1 MSAETVT
8 TKIEEKARA
17 AAEAIIA
24 EAKEKAEKE
33 REVTL
38 SNAKARADKMLET
51 AKQNAEIAERGR
63 AQSDA
68 LNNKLGVLGA
78 KRQMLDIAKND
89 AKAKLMNTDN
99 AEFTRIFKKYIS
111 ESSLSGSFE
120 LLPAEAHRD
129 FCKNS
134 ISEFEQCGLKIKLSD
149 NNAPFDTGFM
159 LSSETYDVE
168 FSFDAILDAVF
179 EKSEKEIADILFET
193 GDVK

>member
-33 REVTL
+33 REITL
-38 SNAKARADKMLET
+38 SNAKERAAKMLENS
-51 AKQNAEIAERGR
+51 KQNADIAERGR
-63 AQSDA
+63 AQADA

-78 KRQMLDIAKND
+78 KRQMLDIARND
-89 AKAKLMNTDN
+89 AKAKLANINET
-99 AEFTRIFKKYIS
+99 EFVRIFKKYIS
-111 ESSLSGSFE
+111 ESNLSGSFE
-120 LLPAEAHRD
+120 LLPAEIHRD

-134 ISEFEQCGLKIKLSD
+134 IAEFEKCGIKITMSE

-159 LSSETYDVE
+159 LASENYDVE